1 MRKAVVQAVA
11 QLGAMDQESIRKAVA
26 QAVAQVGAMDQ
37 ESMRKAVAQAVA
49 QLGAMDQESMRR
61 ALVDA
66 RDVDTAVVHVTAAA
80 TGQPTPS
87 ARKQLGAGEDE

>member
-1 MRKAVVQAVA
+1 MRKV
-11 QLGAMDQESIRKAVA
+11 VA

-37 ESMRKAVAQAVA
+37 ESMWKAVAQAVA
-49 QLGAMDQESMRR
+49 QVGAMDQKSMWEVVAKGVAAMNQESMRR
-61 ALVDA
+61 VVDA
-66 RDVDTAVVHVTAAA
+66 HEVDTAVVQVTDAA

>member
-1 MRKAVVQAVA
+1 
-11 QLGAMDQESIRKAVA
+11 MDQESMWKAVV

-37 ESMRKAVAQAVA
+37 DSMWKVVAKEVA
-49 QLGAMDQESMRR
+49 AMNQESMRR

-66 RDVDTAVVHVTAAA
+66 RDVDTAVVQVTASA

-87 ARKQLGAGEDE
+87 ARKQLRAGEDE